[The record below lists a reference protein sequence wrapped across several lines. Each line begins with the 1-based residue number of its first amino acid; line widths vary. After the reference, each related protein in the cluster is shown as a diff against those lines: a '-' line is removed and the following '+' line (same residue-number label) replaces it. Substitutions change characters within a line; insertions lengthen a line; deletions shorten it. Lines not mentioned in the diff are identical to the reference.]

1 MNFIIHSIFIR
12 NKINQK
18 VKCGF
23 EMKSQKKIAKKDKA
37 KQYTDIEIE
46 ILLFMSNLLIDFDG
60 NGGQL
65 KG

>member
-23 EMKSQKKIAKKDKA
+23 EMKSQKKIAKK
-37 KQYTDIEIE
+37 QYTDIEIE